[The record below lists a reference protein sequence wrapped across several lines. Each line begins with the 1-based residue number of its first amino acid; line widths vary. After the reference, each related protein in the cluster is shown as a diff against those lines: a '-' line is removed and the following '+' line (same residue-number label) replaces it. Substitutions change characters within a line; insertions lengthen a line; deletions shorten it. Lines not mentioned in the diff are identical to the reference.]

1 MKADLPSRTAQL
13 VALGRALAN
22 SGVTHVP
29 EFSDPTARIFLSE
42 RGTRS
47 LEKTERAYR
56 SGKRGFAVEYGRVMA
71 DMMALRT
78 LAIDHGVRDA
88 ITRGARQLVIL
99 GAGYDGRAWRMK
111 ELAGVKVFEVDH
123 PATQGAKREK
133 VPLLPRPIGAVSFV
147 PTNFEKESVSEV
159 LARAGHDRSIPT
171 CWIWEGVV
179 MYLTRDAMRATL
191 ADIARLSGPRS
202 TLIINYHAEHR
213 NIVARLM
220 FRLLGEAMI
229 SAHSRDE
236 MKSEL
241 RAVGF
246 EVREDGGMADWNR
259 RFAAGAANE
268 TRGSYMRV
276 LVASR
281 VGPAE

>member
-1 MKADLPSRTAQL
+1 MAD
-13 VALGRALAN
+13 
-22 SGVTHVP
+22 SGVTRVP
-29 EFSDPTARIFLSE
+29 DFHDPTARTFLGE

-47 LEKTERAYR
+47 LDKTVAAWRA
-56 SGKRGFAVEYGRVMA
+56 GKRGFGVEYARVMG

-78 LAIDHGVRDA
+78 LAIDEGVRAA

-133 VPLLPRPIGAVSFV
+133 VGKLPPPIGIVTFV
-147 PTNFEKESVSEV
+147 PTNFEKESVRDV
-159 LARAGHDRSIPT
+159 LPRAGYDDSIRT

-191 ADIARLSGPRS
+191 ADIAARSAPGS
-202 TLIINYHAEHR
+202 TLIINYHAELR
-213 NIVARLM
+213 NVIARLM

-229 SAHSRDE
+229 SAHTPAE

-241 RAVGF
+241 AAVGF
-246 EVREDGGMADWNR
+246 DVREDSGLADWNR
-259 RFAAGAANE
+259 RFANGAANE
-268 TRGSYMRV
+268 TRGAYMRV
-276 LVASR
+276 LLSTRGA
-281 VGPAE
+281 